1 MAVSLQ
7 FTKAA
12 ETETEVEYLVGRAED
27 PTGHRVTI
35 PKADPSLTVLPEGI
49 SPALTGKVIGRTAV
63 TASREGAWPERGLV
77 QS

>member
-1 MAVSLQ
+1 VAIYLE

-12 ETETEVEYLVGRAED
+12 ETETEVEYLFGGAED

-35 PKADPSLTVLPEGI
+35 LKADPSQTVLPEGI
-49 SPALTGKVIGRTAV
+49 SQALTGKVIGRAAV
-63 TASREGAWPERGLV
+63 AASREGAWPQRGLI